1 MKAMSILIPDI
12 KEIIAEGNLEQLKE
26 AVSGLYPADIAEVFE
41 GLEPEE
47 RKVVF
52 SVLDEDQ
59 KIAVFDELDEDD
71 QYALLQEQSKRDQAF
86 LLNEM
91 SPDERADLFEELPD
105 EEEERLLPLMKEEEQ
120 KDTKLL
126 TAYPPTTAGGRMTT
140 EFASVQESWSAGD
153 AIDYVRRTA
162 PDKETIYSIY
172 VVSEKGTLIGFLSLK
187 KLILSPSDKQIIDI
201 MDEKVIS
208 VKADLDQEEVI
219 QIIRKYDLLAVPV
232 TDDYGKLVGIVTVDD
247 IMDVIREE
255 HTEDI
260 YRMAAAGEHVGEY
273 LETSSFTHGR
283 QRIPWLIT
291 FLVAGFASGFII
303 SAYDDV
309 LEMALYLAFFIP
321 ILMGSAGNSGIQ
333 SSTTIVR
340 GLATGEVSLKD
351 YFKIFRKE
359 LFIGILVGGAV
370 GILASMIALI
380 WFSNIMLGVTLFL
393 TILIAITASKTIG
406 GLLPIITKKLGFDPA
421 LMSGPFI
428 TSIIDIIS
436 LIIYFNIARF
446 LLRLF

>member
-12 KEIIAEGNLEQLKE
+12 KEIIAEGNLEELKV
-26 AVSGLYPADIAEVFE
+26 AVSGLFPVDVAEIFD

-47 RKVVF
+47 QITVF
-52 SVLDEDQ
+52 HLLDEEQ
-59 KIAVFDELDEDD
+59 KIDVFDELDEDD
-71 QYALLQEQSKRDQAF
+71 QYALLQKLSKKDQAF

-91 SPDERADLFEELPD
+91 SPDERADLFEELP
-105 EEEERLLPLMKEEEQ
+105 EEEGERLLPLMKEEEQ

-140 EFASVQESWSAGD
+140 EYASVQENWTARE

-172 VVSEKGTLIGFLSLK
+172 VLSEKGTLIGFLSLK
-187 KLILSPSDKQIIDI
+187 SLILAPSDRLIKDI
-201 MDEKVIS
+201 MEEKVIS

-232 TDDYGKLVGIVTVDD
+232 TDDYGKLIGIVTVDD

-255 HTEDI
+255 NTEDF
-260 YRMAAAGEHVGEY
+260 YRLGAVGEHVGDY
-273 LETSSFTHGR
+273 LETSTFMHSR
-283 QRIPWLIT
+283 QRIPWLIV
-291 FLVAGFASGFII
+291 FLIAGIASASIIYAYRSTLEVA
-303 SAYDDV
+303 V
-309 LEMALYLAFFIP
+309 MLVPLIP

-333 SSTTIVR
+333 ASTTIVR

-351 YFKIFRKE
+351 YFRIFRKE
-359 LFIGILVGGAV
+359 LFIGILMGGII
-370 GILASMIALI
+370 GILASLYAMFI
-380 WFSNIMLGVTLFL
+380 SQNIMLGITVFL
-393 TILIAITASKTIG
+393 TILASITVAKTIG
-406 GLLPIITKKLGFDPA
+406 GLLPVITKKLGFDPA

-428 TSIIDIIS
+428 TSIVDIFS
-436 LIIYFNIARF
+436 LIIYFNIAR
-446 LLRLF
+446 LLLHLA

>member
-1 MKAMSILIPDI
+1 MSILIPDI
-12 KEIIAEGNLEQLKE
+12 KEIIAGGNLDQLKE
-26 AVSGLYPADIAEVFE
+26 AISGLYPADIAEIFE
-41 GLEPEE
+41 ELEPEE
-47 RKVVF
+47 RKIVF
-52 SVLDEDQ
+52 NVLDEDQ

-71 QYALLQEQSKRDQAF
+71 QYALLQEQSKKDQAF

-91 SPDERADLFEELPD
+91 SPDERADLFEEMPD

-120 KDTKLL
+120 KETKLL
-126 TAYPPTTAGGRMTT
+126 RAYPPETAGGRMTT
-140 EFASVQESWSAGD
+140 EFASIQESWSAGN
-153 AIDYVRRTA
+153 AINYVRRTA

-172 VVSEKGTLIGFLSLK
+172 VISEKGTLIGFLSLK
-187 KLILSPSDKQIIDI
+187 NLILAPSDKLIKDI

-255 HTEDI
+255 NTEDF
-260 YRMAAAGEHVGEY
+260 YRLGAAGEHVGEY
-273 LETSSFTHGR
+273 LETSSFMHGR

-303 SAYDDV
+303 KAYDDV
-309 LEMALYLAFFIP
+309 LGMALYLAFFIP

-340 GLATGEVSLKD
+340 GLATGEVALKD

-359 LFIGILVGGAV
+359 LFIGILVGGAI
-370 GILASMIALI
+370 GMLAALI
-380 WFSNIMLGVTLFL
+380 AFLVFNKIMLGATVFL
-393 TILIAITASKTIG
+393 TILIAITVSKTIG
-406 GLLPIITKKLGFDPA
+406 GLLPIFTKKLGFDPA

-428 TSIIDIIS
+428 TSIIDIVS